1 MNHLDESSQSRQQQI
16 FTVTRLNS
24 AVRMI
29 LEQDLGLV
37 WLTGELSNLAMPSS
51 GHWYFSL
58 KDISAQVRCAM
69 FKGNNR
75 RVPFRP
81 QDGMQVLVQAR
92 VSLYE
97 PRGDYQLII
106 ESMQPAG
113 DGMLALRFEE
123 LKRRLGAEGLF
134 DEGRKRLLPREPRA
148 VGLVTSATGAALHD
162 MLTVLGRRAP
172 DLPVFI
178 YPTQVQG
185 SAAISQIVAAI
196 TLANRRAEV
205 DVLIVGRG
213 GGSLEDL
220 WCFNE
225 EAVARAI
232 HGSAIP
238 VVSAVGHEVDVT
250 ISDFAA
256 DLRAPTPSAAAE
268 LVTPDQGELR
278 QRLQTLWGRL
288 QRANQRQLTALAHRF
303 ALLQRSLHHQH
314 PERRLQQQQQRLDE
328 CQERLRLGMQRRL
341 TQTRHHQER
350 LRDRLQQSSPRLH
363 VREAKQRLQQ
373 LQQALMLNWQ
383 QLWEQRQHRQLLLA
397 TRLNA
402 ISPLSTL
409 ARGYSITQDEQ
420 GKLIRS
426 VEDVVPGQ
434 RVKTRL
440 LDGDIS
446 LEVQKIN
453 HQETTRSR

>member
-1 MNHLDESSQSRQQQI
+1 MNHLDDASQSRQQQI

-134 DEGRKRLLPREPRA
+134 DEGRKRPLPREPRA

-162 MLTVLGRRAP
+162 MLTVLKRRAP

-185 SAAISQIVAAI
+185 SAATSQIVAAI

-232 HGSAIP
+232 AGSAIP

-268 LVTPDQGELR
+268 LVAPDR
-278 QRLQTLWGRL
+278 SARAQRLVHLKQRLVQAISRRQTAARHG
-288 QRANQRQLTALAHRF
+288 F
-303 ALLQRSLHHQH
+303 ALLQKRLDHQD
-314 PERRLQQQQQRLDE
+314 PKRRLEQQSQRLDE
-328 CQERLRLGMQRRL
+328 LSG
-341 TQTRHHQER
+341 
-350 LRDRLQQSSPRLH
+350 
-363 VREAKQRLQQ
+363 RLQQ
-373 LQQALMLNWQ
+373 LLNLRLHQGERRLANLELRLQA
-383 QLWEQRQHRQLLLA
+383 RSPSTLLA
-397 TRLNA
+397 AGKRRHQLADERLHSLMSKRQDLA
-402 ISPLSTL
+402 AHRLAMLSARLDGVSPLATL
-409 ARGYSITQDEQ
+409 GRGYSITRTPSGEVISRAAQV
-420 GKLIRS
+420 S
-426 VEDVVPGQ
+426 PGQ
-434 RVKTRL
+434 QLVTTLAEGDLRVRVE
-440 LDGDIS
+440 
-446 LEVQKIN
+446 EVHNQ
-453 HQETTRSR
+453 

>member
-1 MNHLDESSQSRQQQI
+1 MNRFTPSSAASGREQQV

-58 KDISAQVRCAM
+58 KDLGAQVRCAM

-75 RVPFRP
+75 RVAFRP

-113 DGMLALRFEE
+113 DGVLALRFEE

-134 DEGRKRLLPREPRA
+134 DESRKRPLPREPRA
-148 VGLVTSATGAALHD
+148 VGLVTSSTGAALHD
-162 MLTVLGRRAP
+162 MLTVLKRRAP

-196 TLANRRAEV
+196 AKANQRAEV

-232 HGSAIP
+232 AHSAIP
-238 VVSAVGHEVDVT
+238 VISAVGHEVDVT

-256 DLRAPTPSAAAE
+256 DLRAATPSAAAE
-268 LVTPDQGELR
+268 LVAPDNQARIQRLAHLKQRLLQAMSRQQTAARHDFILLQKRLDHQDPKRRLEQQSQRLDELSTRLQQLLR
-278 QRLQTLWGRL
+278 QRL
-288 QRANQRQLTALAHRF
+288 
-303 ALLQRSLHHQH
+303 HQG
-314 PERRLQQQQQRLDE
+314 ERRLTNLELRLQGKSPERLLAAGKRRHQLAEERLYALIAKRQDLASHRLAMLTARLD
-328 CQERLRLGMQRRL
+328 GV
-341 TQTRHHQER
+341 
-350 LRDRLQQSSPRLH
+350 SP
-363 VREAKQRLQQ
+363 
-373 LQQALMLNWQ
+373 
-383 QLWEQRQHRQLLLA
+383 LA
-397 TRLNA
+397 TLG
-402 ISPLSTL
+402 
-409 ARGYSITQDEQ
+409 RGYSITRTPRGEVISRTDQVNRGDQLITTLAQ
-420 GKLIRS
+420 GCLQVR
-426 VEDVVPGQ
+426 VEEIIKDSAQ
-434 RVKTRL
+434 
-440 LDGDIS
+440 
-446 LEVQKIN
+446 
-453 HQETTRSR
+453 

>member
-1 MNHLDESSQSRQQQI
+1 MNRYTPSSAANGREQQV

-58 KDISAQVRCAM
+58 KDLGAQVRCAM

-75 RVPFRP
+75 RVAFRP

-113 DGMLALRFEE
+113 DGVLALRFEE

-134 DEGRKRLLPREPRA
+134 DEGRKRPLPREPRA

-162 MLTVLGRRAP
+162 MLTVLKRRAP
-172 DLPVFI
+172 DLPIFI

-185 SAAISQIVAAI
+185 SAAIGQIVAAI
-196 TLANRRAEV
+196 ALANRRAEV

-225 EAVARAI
+225 EVVARSIAN
-232 HGSAIP
+232 SAIP
-238 VVSAVGHEVDVT
+238 VISAVGHEVDVT

-268 LVTPDQGELR
+268 LVAPDQSAR
-278 QRLQTLWGRL
+278 AQRLAHLWQRLVQAMNRHQTAARHG
-288 QRANQRQLTALAHRF
+288 F
-303 ALLQRSLHHQH
+303 VLLQKRLDHQD
-314 PERRLQQQQQRLDE
+314 PKRRLEQQSQRLDE
-328 CQERLRLGMQRRL
+328 L
-341 TQTRHHQER
+341 
-350 LRDRLQQSSPRLH
+350 S
-363 VREAKQRLQQ
+363 ARLQQ
-373 LQQALMLNWQ
+373 LLNQRLHQGERRLANLELRLQAKSP
-383 QLWEQRQHRQLLLA
+383 ERLLA
-397 TRLNA
+397 IGRRRHQLAEERLHA
-402 ISPLSTL
+402 LIAKRQDQASHRLAMLTARLDGVSPLATL
-409 ARGYSITQDEQ
+409 GRGYSITRTQSGDVINRAAQVNAGQTLVTTLAEGHLQ
-420 GKLIRS
+420 VR
-426 VEDVVPGQ
+426 VE
-434 RVKTRL
+434 
-440 LDGDIS
+440 
-446 LEVQKIN
+446 EVHN
-453 HQETTRSR
+453 R

>member
-1 MNHLDESSQSRQQQI
+1 MNHLDDASQSRQQQI

-134 DEGRKRLLPREPRA
+134 DEGRKRPLPREPRA

-162 MLTVLGRRAP
+162 MLTVLERRAP

-185 SAAISQIVAAI
+185 SAATSQIVAAI

-232 HGSAIP
+232 AGSAIP

-268 LVTPDQGELR
+268 LVAPDR
-278 QRLQTLWGRL
+278 SARAQRLVHLKQRLLQAISRRQTAARHG
-288 QRANQRQLTALAHRF
+288 F
-303 ALLQRSLHHQH
+303 ALLQKRLDHQD
-314 PERRLQQQQQRLDE
+314 PKRRLEQQSQRLDE
-328 CQERLRLGMQRRL
+328 LSG
-341 TQTRHHQER
+341 
-350 LRDRLQQSSPRLH
+350 
-363 VREAKQRLQQ
+363 RLQQ
-373 LQQALMLNWQ
+373 LLNLRLHQGERRLANLELRLQA
-383 QLWEQRQHRQLLLA
+383 RSPSTLLA
-397 TRLNA
+397 AGKRRHQLAEERLHSLMSKRQDLA
-402 ISPLSTL
+402 AHRLAMLSARLDGISPLATL
-409 ARGYSITQDEQ
+409 GRGYSITRTPSGEVISRAAQV
-420 GKLIRS
+420 S
-426 VEDVVPGQ
+426 PGQ
-434 RVKTRL
+434 QLVTMLAEGELRVRVE
-440 LDGDIS
+440 
-446 LEVQKIN
+446 EVHNQ
-453 HQETTRSR
+453 

>member
-1 MNHLDESSQSRQQQI
+1 MNRYTPSSAANGREQQV

-58 KDISAQVRCAM
+58 KDLGAQVRCAM

-75 RVPFRP
+75 RVAFRP
-81 QDGMQVLVQAR
+81 QDSMQVLVQAR

-113 DGMLALRFEE
+113 DGVLALRFEE

-134 DEGRKRLLPREPRA
+134 DEGRKRPLPREPRA

-162 MLTVLGRRAP
+162 MLTVLKRRAP
-172 DLPVFI
+172 DLPIFI

-185 SAAISQIVAAI
+185 SAAIGQIVAAI
-196 TLANRRAEV
+196 ALANRRAEV

-225 EAVARAI
+225 EVVARSIAN
-232 HGSAIP
+232 SAIP
-238 VVSAVGHEVDVT
+238 VISAVGHEVDVT

-268 LVTPDQGELR
+268 LVAPDQSAR
-278 QRLQTLWGRL
+278 AQRLAHLWQRLVQAMNRHQTAARHG
-288 QRANQRQLTALAHRF
+288 F
-303 ALLQRSLHHQH
+303 VLLQKRLDHQD
-314 PERRLQQQQQRLDE
+314 PKRRLEQQSQRLDE
-328 CQERLRLGMQRRL
+328 L
-341 TQTRHHQER
+341 
-350 LRDRLQQSSPRLH
+350 S
-363 VREAKQRLQQ
+363 ARLQQ
-373 LQQALMLNWQ
+373 LLNQRLHQGERRLANLELRLQAKSP
-383 QLWEQRQHRQLLLA
+383 ERLLA
-397 TRLNA
+397 AGKRRHQLAQERLHA
-402 ISPLSTL
+402 LIAKRQDQASHRLAMLTARLDGVSPLATL
-409 ARGYSITQDEQ
+409 GRGYSITRTQSGDVINRAAQVNAGQTLVTTLAEGHLQ
-420 GKLIRS
+420 VR
-426 VEDVVPGQ
+426 VE
-434 RVKTRL
+434 
-440 LDGDIS
+440 
-446 LEVQKIN
+446 EVHN
-453 HQETTRSR
+453 R

>member
-1 MNHLDESSQSRQQQI
+1 LNHLDESSQSRQQQI

-134 DEGRKRLLPREPRA
+134 DEGRKRPLPREPRA

-185 SAAISQIVAAI
+185 SAAIGQIVAAI
-196 TLANRRAEV
+196 ALANRRAEV

-232 HGSAIP
+232 AHSAIP

-268 LVTPDQGELR
+268 LVAPDR
-278 QRLQTLWGRL
+278 SARAQRLVHLKQRLVQAISRRQTAARHG
-288 QRANQRQLTALAHRF
+288 F
-303 ALLQRSLHHQH
+303 ALLQKRLDHQD
-314 PERRLQQQQQRLDE
+314 PKRRLEQQSQRLDE
-328 CQERLRLGMQRRL
+328 LSGRLQHLLNLRLHQGERRLANLELRLQARSPEKLLAAGKRRHQLAQERLHTLMNKRQDLAAHRLAMLSARL
-341 TQTRHHQER
+341 
-350 LRDRLQQSSPRLH
+350 DG
-363 VREAKQRLQQ
+363 
-373 LQQALMLNWQ
+373 
-383 QLWEQRQHRQLLLA
+383 
-397 TRLNA
+397 
-402 ISPLSTL
+402 ISPLATL
-409 ARGYSITQDEQ
+409 GRGYSITRTPSGEVISRAAQV
-420 GKLIRS
+420 S
-426 VEDVVPGQ
+426 PGQ
-434 RVKTRL
+434 QLVTTLAEGSLRVRVE
-440 LDGDIS
+440 
-446 LEVQKIN
+446 EVHN
-453 HQETTRSR
+453 P

>member
-134 DEGRKRLLPREPRA
+134 DEGRKRPLPREPRA

-185 SAAISQIVAAI
+185 SAAIGQIVAAI
-196 TLANRRAEV
+196 ALANRRAEV

-232 HGSAIP
+232 AHSAIP

-268 LVTPDQGELR
+268 LVAPDR
-278 QRLQTLWGRL
+278 SARAQRLVHLKQRLVQAISRRQTAARHG
-288 QRANQRQLTALAHRF
+288 F
-303 ALLQRSLHHQH
+303 ALLQKRLDHQD
-314 PERRLQQQQQRLDE
+314 PKRRLEQQSQRLDE
-328 CQERLRLGMQRRL
+328 LSG
-341 TQTRHHQER
+341 
-350 LRDRLQQSSPRLH
+350 
-363 VREAKQRLQQ
+363 RLQQ
-373 LQQALMLNWQ
+373 LLNLRLHQGERRLANLELRLQARSP
-383 QLWEQRQHRQLLLA
+383 EKLLA
-397 TRLNA
+397 AGKRRHQLAQERLHTLMNKRQDLA
-402 ISPLSTL
+402 AHRLAMLSARLDGISPLATL
-409 ARGYSITQDEQ
+409 GRGYSITRTPSGEVISRAAQV
-420 GKLIRS
+420 S
-426 VEDVVPGQ
+426 PGQ
-434 RVKTRL
+434 QLVTTLAEGSLRVRVE
-440 LDGDIS
+440 
-446 LEVQKIN
+446 EVN
-453 HQETTRSR
+453 NP

>member
-58 KDISAQVRCAM
+58 KDMSAQVRCAM

-134 DEGRKRLLPREPRA
+134 DEGRKRPLPREPRA

-185 SAAISQIVAAI
+185 SAAIGQIVSAI
-196 TLANRRAEV
+196 ALANRRAEV

-232 HGSAIP
+232 AHSAIP

-268 LVTPDQGELR
+268 LVAPDR
-278 QRLQTLWGRL
+278 SARAQRLVHLKQRLVQAISRRQTAARHG
-288 QRANQRQLTALAHRF
+288 F
-303 ALLQRSLHHQH
+303 VLLQKRLDHQD
-314 PERRLQQQQQRLDE
+314 PKRRLEQQSQRLDE
-328 CQERLRLGMQRRL
+328 LSG
-341 TQTRHHQER
+341 
-350 LRDRLQQSSPRLH
+350 
-363 VREAKQRLQQ
+363 RLQQ
-373 LQQALMLNWQ
+373 LLNLRLHQGERRLANLELRLQA
-383 QLWEQRQHRQLLLA
+383 RSPSTLLA
-397 TRLNA
+397 AGKRRHQLAQERLHTLMNKRQDLA
-402 ISPLSTL
+402 AHRLAMLSARLDGISPLATL
-409 ARGYSITQDEQ
+409 GRGYSITRTPSGEVISRAAQVSPGQQLVTTLAE
-420 GKLIRS
+420 GALRVR
-426 VEDVVPGQ
+426 VEDVNNQ
-434 RVKTRL
+434 
-440 LDGDIS
+440 
-446 LEVQKIN
+446 
-453 HQETTRSR
+453 

>member
-134 DEGRKRLLPREPRA
+134 DEGRKRPLPREPRA

-162 MLTVLGRRAP
+162 MLTVLERRAP

-185 SAAISQIVAAI
+185 SAATSQIVAAI

-232 HGSAIP
+232 AGSAIP

-268 LVTPDQGELR
+268 LVAPDR
-278 QRLQTLWGRL
+278 SARAQRLVHLKQRLLQAISRRQTAARHG
-288 QRANQRQLTALAHRF
+288 F
-303 ALLQRSLHHQH
+303 ALLQKRLDHQD
-314 PERRLQQQQQRLDE
+314 PKRRLEQQSQRLDE
-328 CQERLRLGMQRRL
+328 LSG
-341 TQTRHHQER
+341 
-350 LRDRLQQSSPRLH
+350 
-363 VREAKQRLQQ
+363 RLQQ
-373 LQQALMLNWQ
+373 LLNLRLHQGERRLANLELRLQA
-383 QLWEQRQHRQLLLA
+383 RSPSTLLA
-397 TRLNA
+397 AGKRRHQLAQERLHTLMNKRQDLA
-402 ISPLSTL
+402 AHRLAMLSARLDGISPLATL
-409 ARGYSITQDEQ
+409 GRGYSITRTPSGEVISRAAQV
-420 GKLIRS
+420 S
-426 VEDVVPGQ
+426 PGQ
-434 RVKTRL
+434 QLVTTLAEGSLRVRVE
-440 LDGDIS
+440 
-446 LEVQKIN
+446 EVHN
-453 HQETTRSR
+453 P

>member
-1 MNHLDESSQSRQQQI
+1 MNRLNPSSQQQQV

-58 KDISAQVRCAM
+58 KDLGAQVRCAM

-75 RVPFRP
+75 RVAFRP

-113 DGMLALRFEE
+113 DGVLALRFEE

-134 DEGRKRLLPREPRA
+134 DEGRKRPLPREPRA
-148 VGLVTSATGAALHD
+148 VGLITSATGAALHD
-162 MLTVLGRRAP
+162 MLTVLKRRAP

-185 SAAISQIVAAI
+185 SAAIGQIVAAI
-196 TLANRRAEV
+196 ALANRRTEV

-232 HGSAIP
+232 ANSSIP
-238 VVSAVGHEVDVT
+238 VISAVGHEVDVT

-268 LVTPDQGELR
+268 LVAPDNQAR
-278 QRLQTLWGRL
+278 IQRLAHLWQRLAQGIGRHQTAARHG
-288 QRANQRQLTALAHRF
+288 F
-303 ALLQRSLHHQH
+303 ALLQKRLDHQD
-314 PERRLQQQQQRLDE
+314 PKRRLEQQSQRLDE
-328 CQERLRLGMQRRL
+328 L
-341 TQTRHHQER
+341 
-350 LRDRLQQSSPRLH
+350 S
-363 VREAKQRLQQ
+363 ARLQQ
-373 LQQALMLNWQ
+373 LMNQRLHQGERRLANLELRLQGKSPERLMAAGKRRHQLAEERLYALIAKRQDLASHRLAMLTAR
-383 QLWEQRQHRQLLLA
+383 LDGVSPLA
-397 TRLNA
+397 TLG
-402 ISPLSTL
+402 
-409 ARGYSITQDEQ
+409 RGYSITRTQSGEVISRAAQ
-420 GKLIRS
+420 VNAGQTLVTTLAEGHLQVR
-426 VEDVVPGQ
+426 VE
-434 RVKTRL
+434 
-440 LDGDIS
+440 
-446 LEVQKIN
+446 EVHN
-453 HQETTRSR
+453 R

>member
-1 MNHLDESSQSRQQQI
+1 MNRYTPSSAANGREQQV

-58 KDISAQVRCAM
+58 KDLGAQVRCAM

-75 RVPFRP
+75 RVAFRP

-113 DGMLALRFEE
+113 DGVLALRFEE

-134 DEGRKRLLPREPRA
+134 DEGRKRPLPREPRA

-162 MLTVLGRRAP
+162 MLTVLKRRAP
-172 DLPVFI
+172 DLPIFI

-185 SAAISQIVAAI
+185 SAAIGQIVAAI
-196 TLANRRAEV
+196 GLANRRAEV

-225 EAVARAI
+225 EGVARAI
-232 HGSAIP
+232 ANSAIP
-238 VVSAVGHEVDVT
+238 VISAVGHEVDVT

-268 LVTPDQGELR
+268 LVAPDQSARAQRFAHLW
-278 QRLQTLWGRL
+278 QRLVQAMNRHQTAARHG
-288 QRANQRQLTALAHRF
+288 F
-303 ALLQRSLHHQH
+303 VLLQKRLDHQD
-314 PERRLQQQQQRLDE
+314 PKRRLEQQSQRLDE
-328 CQERLRLGMQRRL
+328 L
-341 TQTRHHQER
+341 
-350 LRDRLQQSSPRLH
+350 S
-363 VREAKQRLQQ
+363 ARLQQ
-373 LQQALMLNWQ
+373 LLNQRLHQGERRLANLELRLQAKSP
-383 QLWEQRQHRQLLLA
+383 ERLLA
-397 TRLNA
+397 AGKRRHQLAQERLHA
-402 ISPLSTL
+402 LIAKRQDQASHRLAMLTARLDGVSPLATL
-409 ARGYSITQDEQ
+409 GRGYSITRTQSGDVINRAAQVNAGQTLVTTLAEGHLQ
-420 GKLIRS
+420 VR
-426 VEDVVPGQ
+426 VE
-434 RVKTRL
+434 
-440 LDGDIS
+440 
-446 LEVQKIN
+446 EVHN
-453 HQETTRSR
+453 L

>member
-123 LKRRLGAEGLF
+123 LKRRLDAEGLF
-134 DEGRKRLLPREPRA
+134 DEGRKRPLPREPRA

-162 MLTVLGRRAP
+162 MLTVLERRAP

-185 SAAISQIVAAI
+185 SAAIAQIVAAI

-232 HGSAIP
+232 AGSAIP

-268 LVTPDQGELR
+268 LVAPDR
-278 QRLQTLWGRL
+278 SARAQRLVHLKQRLVQAISRRQTAARHG
-288 QRANQRQLTALAHRF
+288 F
-303 ALLQRSLHHQH
+303 ALLQKRLDHQD
-314 PERRLQQQQQRLDE
+314 PKRQLEQQSQRLDE
-328 CQERLRLGMQRRL
+328 LSG
-341 TQTRHHQER
+341 
-350 LRDRLQQSSPRLH
+350 
-363 VREAKQRLQQ
+363 RLQQ
-373 LQQALMLNWQ
+373 LLNLRLHQGERRLANLELRLQA
-383 QLWEQRQHRQLLLA
+383 RSPSTLLA
-397 TRLNA
+397 AGKRRHQLAEERLHTLMSKRQDLA
-402 ISPLSTL
+402 AHRLAMLSARLDGISPLATL
-409 ARGYSITQDEQ
+409 GRGYSITRTPSGEVISRAAQV
-420 GKLIRS
+420 S
-426 VEDVVPGQ
+426 PGQ
-434 RVKTRL
+434 QLVTMLAEGELRVRVE
-440 LDGDIS
+440 
-446 LEVQKIN
+446 EVHNQ
-453 HQETTRSR
+453 

>member
-123 LKRRLGAEGLF
+123 LKRRLDAEGLF
-134 DEGRKRLLPREPRA
+134 DEGRKRPLPREPRA

-162 MLTVLGRRAP
+162 MLTVLKRRAP

-232 HGSAIP
+232 AGSAIP

-268 LVTPDQGELR
+268 LVAPDR
-278 QRLQTLWGRL
+278 SARAQRLVHLKQRLVQAISRRQTAARHG
-288 QRANQRQLTALAHRF
+288 F
-303 ALLQRSLHHQH
+303 ALLQKRLDHQD
-314 PERRLQQQQQRLDE
+314 PKRRLEQQSQRLDE
-328 CQERLRLGMQRRL
+328 LSG
-341 TQTRHHQER
+341 
-350 LRDRLQQSSPRLH
+350 
-363 VREAKQRLQQ
+363 RLQQ
-373 LQQALMLNWQ
+373 LLNLRLHQGERRLANLELRLQA
-383 QLWEQRQHRQLLLA
+383 RSPSTLLA
-397 TRLNA
+397 AGKRRHQLAEERLHSLMSKRQDLA
-402 ISPLSTL
+402 AHRLAMLSARLDGISPLATL
-409 ARGYSITQDEQ
+409 GRGYSITRTPSGEVISRAAQV
-420 GKLIRS
+420 S
-426 VEDVVPGQ
+426 PGQ
-434 RVKTRL
+434 QLVTMLAEGELRVRVE
-440 LDGDIS
+440 
-446 LEVQKIN
+446 EVHNQ
-453 HQETTRSR
+453 

>member
-134 DEGRKRLLPREPRA
+134 DEGRKRPLPREPRA
-148 VGLVTSATGAALHD
+148 VGLITSATGAALHD

-185 SAAISQIVAAI
+185 SAAIGQIVAAI
-196 TLANRRAEV
+196 ALANRRAEV

-232 HGSAIP
+232 AHSAIP

-268 LVTPDQGELR
+268 LVAPDR
-278 QRLQTLWGRL
+278 SARAQRLVHLKQRLVQAISRRQTAARHG
-288 QRANQRQLTALAHRF
+288 F
-303 ALLQRSLHHQH
+303 ALLQKRLDHQD
-314 PERRLQQQQQRLDE
+314 PKRRLEQQSQRLDE
-328 CQERLRLGMQRRL
+328 LSGRLQHLLNLRLHQGARRLANLELRLQARSPEKLLAAGKRRHQLAQERLHTLMNKRQDLAAHRLAMLSARL
-341 TQTRHHQER
+341 
-350 LRDRLQQSSPRLH
+350 DG
-363 VREAKQRLQQ
+363 
-373 LQQALMLNWQ
+373 
-383 QLWEQRQHRQLLLA
+383 
-397 TRLNA
+397 
-402 ISPLSTL
+402 ISPLATL
-409 ARGYSITQDEQ
+409 GRGYSITRTPNGEV
-420 GKLIRS
+420 IRRAAQVS
-426 VEDVVPGQ
+426 PGQ
-434 RVKTRL
+434 QLVTTLAEGALRVRVE
-440 LDGDIS
+440 
-446 LEVQKIN
+446 EVN
-453 HQETTRSR
+453 NP

>member
-1 MNHLDESSQSRQQQI
+1 MNRYTPSSAANGREQQV

-58 KDISAQVRCAM
+58 KDLGAQVRCAM

-75 RVPFRP
+75 RVVFRP

-113 DGMLALRFEE
+113 DGVLALRFEE

-134 DEGRKRLLPREPRA
+134 DEGRKRPLPREPRA

-162 MLTVLGRRAP
+162 MLTVLKRRAP
-172 DLPVFI
+172 DLPIFI

-185 SAAISQIVAAI
+185 SAAIGQIVAAI
-196 TLANRRAEV
+196 ALANRRAEV

-225 EAVARAI
+225 EVVARAI
-232 HGSAIP
+232 ANSAIP
-238 VVSAVGHEVDVT
+238 VISAVGHEVDVT

-268 LVTPDQGELR
+268 LVAPDQSAR
-278 QRLQTLWGRL
+278 AQRLAHLWQRLVQAMNRHQTAARHG
-288 QRANQRQLTALAHRF
+288 F
-303 ALLQRSLHHQH
+303 VLLQKRLDHQD
-314 PERRLQQQQQRLDE
+314 PKRRLEQQSQRLDE
-328 CQERLRLGMQRRL
+328 L
-341 TQTRHHQER
+341 
-350 LRDRLQQSSPRLH
+350 S
-363 VREAKQRLQQ
+363 ARLQQ
-373 LQQALMLNWQ
+373 LLNQRLHQGERRLANLELRLQAKSP
-383 QLWEQRQHRQLLLA
+383 ERLLA
-397 TRLNA
+397 IGRRRHQLAQERLHA
-402 ISPLSTL
+402 LIAKRQDQASHRLAMLTARLDGVSPLATL
-409 ARGYSITQDEQ
+409 GRGYSITRTQSGDVINRAAQVNAGQTLVTTLAEGHLQ
-420 GKLIRS
+420 VR
-426 VEDVVPGQ
+426 VE
-434 RVKTRL
+434 
-440 LDGDIS
+440 
-446 LEVQKIN
+446 EVHN
-453 HQETTRSR
+453 R

>member
-58 KDISAQVRCAM
+58 KDLSAQVRCAM

-134 DEGRKRLLPREPRA
+134 DEGHKRPLPREPRA

-185 SAAISQIVAAI
+185 SAAIGQIVSAI
-196 TLANRRAEV
+196 ALANRRAEV

-232 HGSAIP
+232 AGSAIP

-268 LVTPDQGELR
+268 LVAPDR
-278 QRLQTLWGRL
+278 SARAQRLVHLKQRLVQAISRRQTAARHG
-288 QRANQRQLTALAHRF
+288 F
-303 ALLQRSLHHQH
+303 VLLQKRLDHQD
-314 PERRLQQQQQRLDE
+314 PKRRLEQQSQRLDELDRRLQQLLNLRLHQGE
-328 CQERLRLGMQRRL
+328 RRLVNLELRLQARSPSTLLAAGKRRHQLAQERLHTLMNKRQDLAAHRLAMLSARL
-341 TQTRHHQER
+341 
-350 LRDRLQQSSPRLH
+350 DG
-363 VREAKQRLQQ
+363 
-373 LQQALMLNWQ
+373 
-383 QLWEQRQHRQLLLA
+383 
-397 TRLNA
+397 
-402 ISPLSTL
+402 ISPLATL
-409 ARGYSITQDEQ
+409 GRGYSITRTPSGEVISRAAQVSPGQQLVTTLAE
-420 GKLIRS
+420 GALRVR
-426 VEDVVPGQ
+426 VEDVNNQ
-434 RVKTRL
+434 
-440 LDGDIS
+440 
-446 LEVQKIN
+446 
-453 HQETTRSR
+453 

>member
-1 MNHLDESSQSRQQQI
+1 MNRYTPSSAANGREQQV

-58 KDISAQVRCAM
+58 KDLGAQVRCAM

-75 RVPFRP
+75 RVAFRP

-113 DGMLALRFEE
+113 DGVLALRFEE

-134 DEGRKRLLPREPRA
+134 DEGRKRPLPHEPRA

-162 MLTVLGRRAP
+162 MLTVLKRRAP

-185 SAAISQIVAAI
+185 SAAIGQIVAAI
-196 TLANRRAEV
+196 ALANSRAEV

-225 EAVARAI
+225 EVVARAI
-232 HGSAIP
+232 ANSAIP
-238 VVSAVGHEVDVT
+238 VISAVGHEVDVT

-268 LVTPDQGELR
+268 LVAPDQSAR
-278 QRLQTLWGRL
+278 AQRLAHLWQRLVQAMNRHQTAARHG
-288 QRANQRQLTALAHRF
+288 F
-303 ALLQRSLHHQH
+303 VLLQKRLDHQD
-314 PERRLQQQQQRLDE
+314 PKRRLEQQSQRLDE
-328 CQERLRLGMQRRL
+328 L
-341 TQTRHHQER
+341 
-350 LRDRLQQSSPRLH
+350 S
-363 VREAKQRLQQ
+363 ARLQQ
-373 LQQALMLNWQ
+373 LLNQRLHQGERRLANLELRLQAKSP
-383 QLWEQRQHRQLLLA
+383 ERLLA
-397 TRLNA
+397 IGRRRHQLAQERLHTLIA
-402 ISPLSTL
+402 KRQDQASHRLAMLTARLDGVSPLATL
-409 ARGYSITQDEQ
+409 GRGYSITRTQSGDVINRAAQVNAGQTLVTTLAEGHLQ
-420 GKLIRS
+420 VR
-426 VEDVVPGQ
+426 VE
-434 RVKTRL
+434 
-440 LDGDIS
+440 
-446 LEVQKIN
+446 EVHN
-453 HQETTRSR
+453 R

>member
-134 DEGRKRLLPREPRA
+134 DEGRKRPLPREPRA

-162 MLTVLGRRAP
+162 MLTVLERRAP

-185 SAAISQIVAAI
+185 SAAIAQIVAAI

-232 HGSAIP
+232 AGSTIP
-238 VVSAVGHEVDVT
+238 VISAVGHEVDVT

-268 LVTPDQGELR
+268 LVAPDR
-278 QRLQTLWGRL
+278 SARAQRLVHLKQRLVQAISRRQTAARHG
-288 QRANQRQLTALAHRF
+288 F
-303 ALLQRSLHHQH
+303 ALLQKRLDHQD
-314 PERRLQQQQQRLDE
+314 PKRRLEQQSQRLDE
-328 CQERLRLGMQRRL
+328 LSG
-341 TQTRHHQER
+341 
-350 LRDRLQQSSPRLH
+350 
-363 VREAKQRLQQ
+363 RLQQ
-373 LQQALMLNWQ
+373 LLNLRLHQGERRLANLELRLQA
-383 QLWEQRQHRQLLLA
+383 RSPSTLLA
-397 TRLNA
+397 AGKRRHQLAEERLHTLMSKRQDLA
-402 ISPLSTL
+402 AHRLAMLSARLDGVSPLATL
-409 ARGYSITQDEQ
+409 GRGYSITRTPSGEVISRAAQV
-420 GKLIRS
+420 S
-426 VEDVVPGQ
+426 PGQ
-434 RVKTRL
+434 QLVTMLAEGELRVRVE
-440 LDGDIS
+440 
-446 LEVQKIN
+446 EVHNQ
-453 HQETTRSR
+453 

>member
-1 MNHLDESSQSRQQQI
+1 MNRYTPSSAANGREQQV

-58 KDISAQVRCAM
+58 KDLGAQVRCAM

-75 RVPFRP
+75 RVAFRP

-113 DGMLALRFEE
+113 DGVLALRFEE

-134 DEGRKRLLPREPRA
+134 DEGRKRPLPREPRA

-162 MLTVLGRRAP
+162 MLTVLKRRAP

-185 SAAISQIVAAI
+185 SAAIGQIVAAI
-196 TLANRRAEV
+196 ALANRRAEV

-225 EAVARAI
+225 EVVARAI
-232 HGSAIP
+232 ANSAIP
-238 VVSAVGHEVDVT
+238 VISAVGHEVDVT

-268 LVTPDQGELR
+268 LVAPDQSAR
-278 QRLQTLWGRL
+278 AQRLAHLWQRLVQAMNRHQTAARHG
-288 QRANQRQLTALAHRF
+288 F
-303 ALLQRSLHHQH
+303 VLLQKRLDHQD
-314 PERRLQQQQQRLDE
+314 PKRRLEQQSQRLDE
-328 CQERLRLGMQRRL
+328 L
-341 TQTRHHQER
+341 
-350 LRDRLQQSSPRLH
+350 S
-363 VREAKQRLQQ
+363 ARLQQ
-373 LQQALMLNWQ
+373 LLNQRLHQGERRLANLELRLQANSP
-383 QLWEQRQHRQLLLA
+383 ERLLA
-397 TRLNA
+397 IGRRRHQLAQERLHA
-402 ISPLSTL
+402 LIAKRQDQASHRLAMLTARLDGVSPLATL
-409 ARGYSITQDEQ
+409 GRGYSITRTQSGDVINRAAQVNAGQTLVTTLAEGHLQ
-420 GKLIRS
+420 VR
-426 VEDVVPGQ
+426 VE
-434 RVKTRL
+434 
-440 LDGDIS
+440 
-446 LEVQKIN
+446 EVHN
-453 HQETTRSR
+453 R

>member
-134 DEGRKRLLPREPRA
+134 DEGRKRPLPREPRA

-185 SAAISQIVAAI
+185 SAAIGQIVSAI
-196 TLANRRAEV
+196 ALANRRAEV

-232 HGSAIP
+232 AHSAIP

-268 LVTPDQGELR
+268 LVAPDR
-278 QRLQTLWGRL
+278 SARAQRLVHLKQRLVQAISRRQTAARHG
-288 QRANQRQLTALAHRF
+288 F
-303 ALLQRSLHHQH
+303 ALLQKRLDHQD
-314 PERRLQQQQQRLDE
+314 PKRRLEQQSQRLDE
-328 CQERLRLGMQRRL
+328 LSG
-341 TQTRHHQER
+341 
-350 LRDRLQQSSPRLH
+350 
-363 VREAKQRLQQ
+363 RLQQ
-373 LQQALMLNWQ
+373 LLNLRLHQGERRLANLELRLQARSP
-383 QLWEQRQHRQLLLA
+383 EKLLA
-397 TRLNA
+397 AGKRRHQLAQERLHTLMNKRQDLA
-402 ISPLSTL
+402 AHRLAMLSARLDGISPLATL
-409 ARGYSITQDEQ
+409 GRGYSITRTPSGEVISRAAQV
-420 GKLIRS
+420 S
-426 VEDVVPGQ
+426 PGQ
-434 RVKTRL
+434 QLVTTLAEGSLRVRVE
-440 LDGDIS
+440 
-446 LEVQKIN
+446 EVHN
-453 HQETTRSR
+453 P

>member
-1 MNHLDESSQSRQQQI
+1 MNRFTSSSAANGREQQV

-58 KDISAQVRCAM
+58 KDLGAQVRCAM

-75 RVPFRP
+75 RVTFRP

-113 DGMLALRFEE
+113 DGVLALRFEE

-134 DEGRKRLLPREPRA
+134 DESRKRPLPREPRA
-148 VGLVTSATGAALHD
+148 VGLITSATGAALHD
-162 MLTVLGRRAP
+162 MLTVLKRRAP

-185 SAAISQIVAAI
+185 SAAIGQIVAAI
-196 TLANRRAEV
+196 ALANRRAEV

-232 HGSAIP
+232 ANSAIP
-238 VVSAVGHEVDVT
+238 IISAVGHEVDVT

-268 LVTPDQGELR
+268 LVAPDNQAR
-278 QRLQTLWGRL
+278 IQRLAHLWQRLAQGIGRHQIAARHGL
-288 QRANQRQLTALAHRF
+288 
-303 ALLQRSLHHQH
+303 ALLQKRLDHQD
-314 PERRLQQQQQRLDE
+314 PKRRLEQQSQRLDE
-328 CQERLRLGMQRRL
+328 L
-341 TQTRHHQER
+341 
-350 LRDRLQQSSPRLH
+350 S
-363 VREAKQRLQQ
+363 ARLQQ
-373 LQQALMLNWQ
+373 LMN
-383 QLWEQRQHRQLLLA
+383 QRLHQGERRLANLELRLQGKSPERLLA
-397 TRLNA
+397 AGKRRHQLAEERLYA
-402 ISPLSTL
+402 LIAKRQDLASHRLAMLTVRLDGVSPLATL
-409 ARGYSITQDEQ
+409 GRGYSITRTQSGEVINRAAQ
-420 GKLIRS
+420 VNAGQTLVTTLAEGHLQVR
-426 VEDVVPGQ
+426 VE
-434 RVKTRL
+434 
-440 LDGDIS
+440 
-446 LEVQKIN
+446 EVHN
-453 HQETTRSR
+453 R

>member
-1 MNHLDESSQSRQQQI
+1 MNRYTPSSAANGREQQV

-58 KDISAQVRCAM
+58 KDLGAQVRCAM

-75 RVPFRP
+75 RVAFRP

-113 DGMLALRFEE
+113 DGVLALRFEE

-134 DEGRKRLLPREPRA
+134 DEGRKRPLPREPRA

-162 MLTVLGRRAP
+162 MLTVLKRRAP
-172 DLPVFI
+172 DLPIFI

-196 TLANRRAEV
+196 ALANHRAEV

-225 EAVARAI
+225 EVVARAI
-232 HGSAIP
+232 ANSAIP
-238 VVSAVGHEVDVT
+238 VISAVGHEVDVT

-268 LVTPDQGELR
+268 LVAPDQSAR
-278 QRLQTLWGRL
+278 AQRLAHLWQRLVQAMNRHQTAARHG
-288 QRANQRQLTALAHRF
+288 F
-303 ALLQRSLHHQH
+303 VLLQKRLDHQD
-314 PERRLQQQQQRLDE
+314 PKRRLEQQSQRLDE
-328 CQERLRLGMQRRL
+328 L
-341 TQTRHHQER
+341 
-350 LRDRLQQSSPRLH
+350 S
-363 VREAKQRLQQ
+363 ARLQQ
-373 LQQALMLNWQ
+373 LLNQRLHQGERRLANLELRLQAKSP
-383 QLWEQRQHRQLLLA
+383 ERLLA
-397 TRLNA
+397 IGRRRHQLAQERLHA
-402 ISPLSTL
+402 LIAKRQDQASHRLAMLTARLDGVSPLATL
-409 ARGYSITQDEQ
+409 GRGYSITRTQSGDVINRAAQVNAGQTLVTTLAEGHLQ
-420 GKLIRS
+420 VR
-426 VEDVVPGQ
+426 VE
-434 RVKTRL
+434 
-440 LDGDIS
+440 
-446 LEVQKIN
+446 EVHN
-453 HQETTRSR
+453 R

>member
-1 MNHLDESSQSRQQQI
+1 MNRYTPSSAANGREQQV

-58 KDISAQVRCAM
+58 KDLGAQVRCAM

-75 RVPFRP
+75 RVAFRP

-113 DGMLALRFEE
+113 DGVLALRFEE

-134 DEGRKRLLPREPRA
+134 DEGRKRPLPREPRA

-162 MLTVLGRRAP
+162 MLTVLKRRAP

-185 SAAISQIVAAI
+185 SAAIGQIVAAI
-196 TLANRRAEV
+196 ALANSRAEV

-225 EAVARAI
+225 EGVARAI
-232 HGSAIP
+232 AKSAIP
-238 VVSAVGHEVDVT
+238 VISAVGHEVDVT

-268 LVTPDQGELR
+268 LVAPDQSAR
-278 QRLQTLWGRL
+278 AQRLAHLWQRLVQAMNRHQTAARHG
-288 QRANQRQLTALAHRF
+288 F
-303 ALLQRSLHHQH
+303 VLLQKRLDHQD
-314 PERRLQQQQQRLDE
+314 PKRRLEQQSQRLDE
-328 CQERLRLGMQRRL
+328 L
-341 TQTRHHQER
+341 
-350 LRDRLQQSSPRLH
+350 S
-363 VREAKQRLQQ
+363 ARLQQ
-373 LQQALMLNWQ
+373 LLNQRLHQGERRLANLELRLQAKSP
-383 QLWEQRQHRQLLLA
+383 ERLLA
-397 TRLNA
+397 AGKRRHQLAQERLHA
-402 ISPLSTL
+402 LIAKRQDQASHRLAMLTARLDGVSPLATL
-409 ARGYSITQDEQ
+409 GRGYSITRTQSGDVINRAAQVNAGQTLVTTLAEGHLQ
-420 GKLIRS
+420 IR
-426 VEDVVPGQ
+426 VE
-434 RVKTRL
+434 
-440 LDGDIS
+440 
-446 LEVQKIN
+446 EVHN
-453 HQETTRSR
+453 R

>member
-1 MNHLDESSQSRQQQI
+1 MNRYTPSSAANGREQQV

-58 KDISAQVRCAM
+58 KDLGAQVRCAM

-75 RVPFRP
+75 RVAFRP

-113 DGMLALRFEE
+113 DGVLALRFEE

-134 DEGRKRLLPREPRA
+134 DEGRKRPLPREPRA

-162 MLTVLGRRAP
+162 MLTVLKRRAP
-172 DLPVFI
+172 DLPIFI

-185 SAAISQIVAAI
+185 SAAIGQIVAAI
-196 TLANRRAEV
+196 GLANRRAEV

-225 EAVARAI
+225 EGVARAI
-232 HGSAIP
+232 ANSAIP
-238 VVSAVGHEVDVT
+238 VISAVGHEVDVT

-268 LVTPDQGELR
+268 LVAPDQSAR
-278 QRLQTLWGRL
+278 AQRLAHLWQRLVQAMNRHQTAARHG
-288 QRANQRQLTALAHRF
+288 F
-303 ALLQRSLHHQH
+303 VLLQKRLDHQD
-314 PERRLQQQQQRLDE
+314 PKRRLEQQSQRLDE
-328 CQERLRLGMQRRL
+328 L
-341 TQTRHHQER
+341 
-350 LRDRLQQSSPRLH
+350 S
-363 VREAKQRLQQ
+363 ARLQQ
-373 LQQALMLNWQ
+373 LLNQRLHQGERRLANLELRLQAKSP
-383 QLWEQRQHRQLLLA
+383 ERLLA
-397 TRLNA
+397 AGKRRHQLAQERLHA
-402 ISPLSTL
+402 LIAKRQDQASHRLAMLTARLDGVSPLATL
-409 ARGYSITQDEQ
+409 GRGYSITRTQSGDVINRAAQVNAGQTLVTTLAEGHLQ
-420 GKLIRS
+420 VR
-426 VEDVVPGQ
+426 VE
-434 RVKTRL
+434 
-440 LDGDIS
+440 
-446 LEVQKIN
+446 EVHN
-453 HQETTRSR
+453 L

>member
-134 DEGRKRLLPREPRA
+134 DEGRKRPLPREPRA

-185 SAAISQIVAAI
+185 SAAIGQIVAAI

-232 HGSAIP
+232 AHSTIP

-268 LVTPDQGELR
+268 LVAPDR
-278 QRLQTLWGRL
+278 SARAQRLVHLKQRLVQAISRRQTAARHG
-288 QRANQRQLTALAHRF
+288 F
-303 ALLQRSLHHQH
+303 ALLQKRLDHQD
-314 PERRLQQQQQRLDE
+314 PKRRLEQQSQRLDE
-328 CQERLRLGMQRRL
+328 LSG
-341 TQTRHHQER
+341 
-350 LRDRLQQSSPRLH
+350 
-363 VREAKQRLQQ
+363 RLQQ
-373 LQQALMLNWQ
+373 LLNLRLHQ
-383 QLWEQRQHRQLLLA
+383 GERRLANLELRLQSRSPEKLLA
-397 TRLNA
+397 AGKRRHQLAQERLHTLMNKRQDLA
-402 ISPLSTL
+402 AHRLAMLSARLDGISPLATL
-409 ARGYSITQDEQ
+409 GRGYSITRTPSGEVISRAAQV
-420 GKLIRS
+420 S
-426 VEDVVPGQ
+426 PGQ
-434 RVKTRL
+434 QLVTTLAEGSLRVRVE
-440 LDGDIS
+440 
-446 LEVQKIN
+446 EVNNQ
-453 HQETTRSR
+453 

>member
-1 MNHLDESSQSRQQQI
+1 MNRYTPSSAANGREQQV

-58 KDISAQVRCAM
+58 KDLGAQVRCAM

-75 RVPFRP
+75 RVAFRP

-113 DGMLALRFEE
+113 DGVLALRFEE

-134 DEGRKRLLPREPRA
+134 DEGRKRPLPREPRA

-162 MLTVLGRRAP
+162 MLTVLKRRAP

-185 SAAISQIVAAI
+185 SAAIGQIVAAI
-196 TLANRRAEV
+196 ALANSRAEV

-225 EAVARAI
+225 EVVARAI
-232 HGSAIP
+232 ANSAIP
-238 VVSAVGHEVDVT
+238 VISAVGHEVDVT

-268 LVTPDQGELR
+268 LVAPDQSAR
-278 QRLQTLWGRL
+278 AQRLAHLWQRLVQAMNRHQTAARHG
-288 QRANQRQLTALAHRF
+288 F
-303 ALLQRSLHHQH
+303 VLLQKRLDHQD
-314 PERRLQQQQQRLDE
+314 PKRRLEQQSQRLDE
-328 CQERLRLGMQRRL
+328 L
-341 TQTRHHQER
+341 
-350 LRDRLQQSSPRLH
+350 S
-363 VREAKQRLQQ
+363 ARLQQ
-373 LQQALMLNWQ
+373 LLNQRLHQGERRLANLELRLQAKSP
-383 QLWEQRQHRQLLLA
+383 ERLLA
-397 TRLNA
+397 IGRRRHQLAQERLHA
-402 ISPLSTL
+402 LIAKRQDQASHRLAMLTARLDGVSPLATL
-409 ARGYSITQDEQ
+409 GRGYSITRTQSGDVINRAAQVNAGQTLVTTLAEGHLQ
-420 GKLIRS
+420 VR
-426 VEDVVPGQ
+426 VE
-434 RVKTRL
+434 
-440 LDGDIS
+440 
-446 LEVQKIN
+446 EVHN
-453 HQETTRSR
+453 R

>member
-1 MNHLDESSQSRQQQI
+1 MNRYTPSSAANGREQQV

-58 KDISAQVRCAM
+58 KDLGAQVRCAM

-75 RVPFRP
+75 RVAFRP

-113 DGMLALRFEE
+113 DGVLALRFEE

-134 DEGRKRLLPREPRA
+134 DEGRKRPLPREPRA

-162 MLTVLGRRAP
+162 MLTVLKRRAP
-172 DLPVFI
+172 DLPIFI

-185 SAAISQIVAAI
+185 SAAIGQIVAAI
-196 TLANRRAEV
+196 ALANRRAEV

-225 EAVARAI
+225 EVVARAI
-232 HGSAIP
+232 ANSAIP
-238 VVSAVGHEVDVT
+238 VISAVGHEVDVT

-268 LVTPDQGELR
+268 LVAPDQSAR
-278 QRLQTLWGRL
+278 AQRLAHLWQRLVQAMNRHQTAARHG
-288 QRANQRQLTALAHRF
+288 F
-303 ALLQRSLHHQH
+303 VLLQKRLDHQD
-314 PERRLQQQQQRLDE
+314 PKRRLEQQSQRLDE
-328 CQERLRLGMQRRL
+328 L
-341 TQTRHHQER
+341 
-350 LRDRLQQSSPRLH
+350 S
-363 VREAKQRLQQ
+363 ARLQQ
-373 LQQALMLNWQ
+373 LLNQRLHQGERRLANLELRLQAKSP
-383 QLWEQRQHRQLLLA
+383 ERLLA
-397 TRLNA
+397 AGKRRHQLAQERLHA
-402 ISPLSTL
+402 LIAKRQDQASHRLAMLTARLDGVSPLATL
-409 ARGYSITQDEQ
+409 GRGYSITRTQSGDVINRAAQVNAGQTLVTTLAEGHLQ
-420 GKLIRS
+420 VR
-426 VEDVVPGQ
+426 VE
-434 RVKTRL
+434 
-440 LDGDIS
+440 
-446 LEVQKIN
+446 EVHN
-453 HQETTRSR
+453 R

>member
-1 MNHLDESSQSRQQQI
+1 MNRYTPSSAANGREQLV

-58 KDISAQVRCAM
+58 KDLGAQVRCAM

-75 RVPFRP
+75 RVAFRP

-113 DGMLALRFEE
+113 DGVLALRFEE

-134 DEGRKRLLPREPRA
+134 DEGRKRPLPREPRA

-162 MLTVLGRRAP
+162 MLTVLKRRAP

-196 TLANRRAEV
+196 ALANRRAEV

-225 EAVARAI
+225 EVVARAI
-232 HGSAIP
+232 ANSAIP
-238 VVSAVGHEVDVT
+238 VISAVGHEVDVT

-268 LVTPDQGELR
+268 LVAPDQSAR
-278 QRLQTLWGRL
+278 AQRLAHLWQRLVQAMNRHQTAARHG
-288 QRANQRQLTALAHRF
+288 F
-303 ALLQRSLHHQH
+303 VLLQKRLDHQD
-314 PERRLQQQQQRLDE
+314 PKRRLEQQSQRLDE
-328 CQERLRLGMQRRL
+328 L
-341 TQTRHHQER
+341 
-350 LRDRLQQSSPRLH
+350 S
-363 VREAKQRLQQ
+363 ARLQQ
-373 LQQALMLNWQ
+373 LLNQRLHQGERRLANLELRLQANSP
-383 QLWEQRQHRQLLLA
+383 ERLLA
-397 TRLNA
+397 AGKRRHQLAQERLHA
-402 ISPLSTL
+402 LIAKRQDQASHRLAMLTARLDGVSPLATL
-409 ARGYSITQDEQ
+409 GRGYSITRTQSGDVINRAAQVNAGQTLVTTLAEGHLQ
-420 GKLIRS
+420 VR
-426 VEDVVPGQ
+426 VE
-434 RVKTRL
+434 
-440 LDGDIS
+440 
-446 LEVQKIN
+446 EVHN
-453 HQETTRSR
+453 R

>member
-58 KDISAQVRCAM
+58 KDLSAQVRCAM

-134 DEGRKRLLPREPRA
+134 DEGRKRPLPREPRA

-185 SAAISQIVAAI
+185 SAAIGQIVSAI
-196 TLANRRAEV
+196 ALANRRAEV

-232 HGSAIP
+232 AHSAIP

-268 LVTPDQGELR
+268 LVAPDR
-278 QRLQTLWGRL
+278 SARAQRLVHLKQRLVQAISRRQTAARHG
-288 QRANQRQLTALAHRF
+288 F
-303 ALLQRSLHHQH
+303 VLLQKRLDHQD
-314 PERRLQQQQQRLDE
+314 PKRRLEQQSQRLDELDRRLQQLLNLRLHQGE
-328 CQERLRLGMQRRL
+328 RRLANLELRLQARSPEKLLAAGKRRHQLAQERLHTLMNKRQDLAAHRLAMLSARL
-341 TQTRHHQER
+341 
-350 LRDRLQQSSPRLH
+350 DG
-363 VREAKQRLQQ
+363 
-373 LQQALMLNWQ
+373 
-383 QLWEQRQHRQLLLA
+383 
-397 TRLNA
+397 
-402 ISPLSTL
+402 ISPLATL
-409 ARGYSITQDEQ
+409 GRGYSITRTPSGEVISRAAQVSPGQQLVTTLAE
-420 GKLIRS
+420 GALRVR
-426 VEDVVPGQ
+426 VEDVKNQ
-434 RVKTRL
+434 
-440 LDGDIS
+440 
-446 LEVQKIN
+446 
-453 HQETTRSR
+453 

>member
-134 DEGRKRLLPREPRA
+134 DEGRKRPLPREPRA

-232 HGSAIP
+232 AHSAIP

-268 LVTPDQGELR
+268 LVAPDR
-278 QRLQTLWGRL
+278 SARAQRLVHLKQRLVQAISRRQTAARHG
-288 QRANQRQLTALAHRF
+288 F
-303 ALLQRSLHHQH
+303 ALLQKRLDHQD
-314 PERRLQQQQQRLDE
+314 PKRRLEQQSQRLDE
-328 CQERLRLGMQRRL
+328 LSG
-341 TQTRHHQER
+341 
-350 LRDRLQQSSPRLH
+350 
-363 VREAKQRLQQ
+363 RLQQ
-373 LQQALMLNWQ
+373 LLNLRLHQGERRLANLELRLQARSP
-383 QLWEQRQHRQLLLA
+383 EKLLA
-397 TRLNA
+397 AGKRRHQLAQERLHTLMNKRQDLA
-402 ISPLSTL
+402 AHRLAMLSARLDGISPLATL
-409 ARGYSITQDEQ
+409 GRGYSITRTPNGEV
-420 GKLIRS
+420 IRRAAQVS
-426 VEDVVPGQ
+426 PGQ
-434 RVKTRL
+434 QLVTTLAEGALRVRVE
-440 LDGDIS
+440 
-446 LEVQKIN
+446 EVN
-453 HQETTRSR
+453 NP

>member
-1 MNHLDESSQSRQQQI
+1 MNQLNQSSQNKQQI

-58 KDISAQVRCAM
+58 KDMSAQVRCAM

-134 DEGRKRLLPREPRA
+134 DEGRKRPLPREPRA
-148 VGLVTSATGAALHD
+148 VGLVTSATGAALYD

-185 SAAISQIVAAI
+185 SAATAQIVAAI
-196 TLANRRAEV
+196 ALANRRAEV

-225 EAVARAI
+225 EAVAHAI
-232 HGSAIP
+232 AHSTIP

-268 LVTPDQGELR
+268 LVAPDSSAR
-278 QRLQTLWGRL
+278 AQRLVHLHQRLTQAMTRHQTAARHG
-288 QRANQRQLTALAHRF
+288 F
-303 ALLQRSLHHQH
+303 VLLQKRLEHQD
-314 PERRLQQQQQRLDE
+314 PKRRLEQQSQRLDELDRRLQQLLASRLHLGERRLANLELRLQAQSPEKHLAAGKRRHQLAEERLHALIARRRDLASHRLAMLSARLD
-328 CQERLRLGMQRRL
+328 GV
-341 TQTRHHQER
+341 
-350 LRDRLQQSSPRLH
+350 SP
-363 VREAKQRLQQ
+363 
-373 LQQALMLNWQ
+373 
-383 QLWEQRQHRQLLLA
+383 LA
-397 TRLNA
+397 TLGRGYA
-402 ISPLSTL
+402 IVRTPSGEVISRAGQVSAGQPLVTTL
-409 ARGYSITQDEQ
+409 AEGHLRV
-420 GKLIRS
+420 R
-426 VEDVVPGQ
+426 VE
-434 RVKTRL
+434 
-440 LDGDIS
+440 
-446 LEVQKIN
+446 EVDN
-453 HQETTRSR
+453 G

>member
-134 DEGRKRLLPREPRA
+134 DEGRKRPLPREPRA

-185 SAAISQIVAAI
+185 SAAIGQIVAAI
-196 TLANRRAEV
+196 ALANRRAEV

-232 HGSAIP
+232 AHSTIP

-268 LVTPDQGELR
+268 LVAPDR
-278 QRLQTLWGRL
+278 SARAQRLVHLKQRLVQAISRRQTAARHG
-288 QRANQRQLTALAHRF
+288 F
-303 ALLQRSLHHQH
+303 ALLQKRLDHQD
-314 PERRLQQQQQRLDE
+314 PKRRLEQQSQRLDE
-328 CQERLRLGMQRRL
+328 LSG
-341 TQTRHHQER
+341 
-350 LRDRLQQSSPRLH
+350 
-363 VREAKQRLQQ
+363 RLQQ
-373 LQQALMLNWQ
+373 LLNLRLHQGERRLANLELRLQARSP
-383 QLWEQRQHRQLLLA
+383 EKLLA
-397 TRLNA
+397 AGKRRHQLAQERLHTLMNKRQDLA
-402 ISPLSTL
+402 AHRLAMLSARLDGISPLATL
-409 ARGYSITQDEQ
+409 GRGYSITRTPSGEVISRAAQV
-420 GKLIRS
+420 S
-426 VEDVVPGQ
+426 PGQ
-434 RVKTRL
+434 QLVTTLAEGSLRVRVE
-440 LDGDIS
+440 
-446 LEVQKIN
+446 EV
-453 HQETTRSR
+453 HTP

>member
-185 SAAISQIVAAI
+185 SAAIGQIVAAI
-196 TLANRRAEV
+196 ALANRRAEV

-232 HGSAIP
+232 AHSAIP

-268 LVTPDQGELR
+268 LVAPDR
-278 QRLQTLWGRL
+278 SARAQRLVHLKQRLVQAISRRQTAARHG
-288 QRANQRQLTALAHRF
+288 F
-303 ALLQRSLHHQH
+303 ALLQKRLDHQD
-314 PERRLQQQQQRLDE
+314 PKRRLEQQSQRLDE
-328 CQERLRLGMQRRL
+328 LSG
-341 TQTRHHQER
+341 
-350 LRDRLQQSSPRLH
+350 
-363 VREAKQRLQQ
+363 RLQQ
-373 LQQALMLNWQ
+373 LLNLRLHQGERRLANLELRLQARSP
-383 QLWEQRQHRQLLLA
+383 EKLLA
-397 TRLNA
+397 AGKRRHQLAQERLHTLMNKRQDLA
-402 ISPLSTL
+402 AHRLAMLSARLDGISPLATL
-409 ARGYSITQDEQ
+409 GRGYSITRTPNGEVISRAAQV
-420 GKLIRS
+420 S
-426 VEDVVPGQ
+426 PGQ
-434 RVKTRL
+434 QLVTTLAEGSLRVRVE
-440 LDGDIS
+440 
-446 LEVQKIN
+446 EVHN
-453 HQETTRSR
+453 P

>member
-1 MNHLDESSQSRQQQI
+1 MNRYTPSSAANGREQQV

-58 KDISAQVRCAM
+58 KDLGAQVRCAM

-75 RVPFRP
+75 RVTFRP

-113 DGMLALRFEE
+113 DGVLALRFEE
-123 LKRRLGAEGLF
+123 LKCRLGAEGLF
-134 DEGRKRLLPREPRA
+134 DESRKRPLPREPRA

-162 MLTVLGRRAP
+162 MLTVLKRRAP

-185 SAAISQIVAAI
+185 SAAIGQIVAAI
-196 TLANRRAEV
+196 ALANRRAEV

-225 EAVARAI
+225 EGVARAI
-232 HGSAIP
+232 ANSAIP
-238 VVSAVGHEVDVT
+238 VISAVGHEVDVT

-268 LVTPDQGELR
+268 LVAPDQSAR
-278 QRLQTLWGRL
+278 AQRLAHLWQRLVQAMNRHQTAARHG
-288 QRANQRQLTALAHRF
+288 F
-303 ALLQRSLHHQH
+303 VLLQKRLDHQD
-314 PERRLQQQQQRLDE
+314 PKRRLEQQSQRLDE
-328 CQERLRLGMQRRL
+328 L
-341 TQTRHHQER
+341 
-350 LRDRLQQSSPRLH
+350 S
-363 VREAKQRLQQ
+363 ARLQQ
-373 LQQALMLNWQ
+373 LLNQRLHQGERRLANLELRLQAKSP
-383 QLWEQRQHRQLLLA
+383 ERLLA
-397 TRLNA
+397 IGRRRHQLAQERLHA
-402 ISPLSTL
+402 LIAKRQDQASHRLAMLTARLDGVSPLATL
-409 ARGYSITQDEQ
+409 GRGYSITRTQSGDVINRAAQVNAGQTLVTTLAEGHLQ
-420 GKLIRS
+420 VR
-426 VEDVVPGQ
+426 VE
-434 RVKTRL
+434 
-440 LDGDIS
+440 
-446 LEVQKIN
+446 EVHN
-453 HQETTRSR
+453 R

>member
-1 MNHLDESSQSRQQQI
+1 MNRYTPSSAANGREQLV

-58 KDISAQVRCAM
+58 KDLGAQVRCAM

-75 RVPFRP
+75 RVAFRP

-113 DGMLALRFEE
+113 DGVLALRFEE

-134 DEGRKRLLPREPRA
+134 DEGRKRPLPREPRA

-162 MLTVLGRRAP
+162 MLTVLKRRAP

-196 TLANRRAEV
+196 ALANRRAEV

-225 EAVARAI
+225 EVVARAI
-232 HGSAIP
+232 ANSAIP
-238 VVSAVGHEVDVT
+238 VISAVGHEVDVT

-268 LVTPDQGELR
+268 LVAPDQSARAQRLAHLWQRLVQAMNRHQTAARHGFVLLQKRLDHQDPKRRLEQQSQRLDELSARLQQLLNQRLHQGELR
-278 QRLQTLWGRL
+278 LANLELRLQ
-288 QRANQRQLTALAHRF
+288 AN
-303 ALLQRSLHHQH
+303 S
-314 PERRLQQQQQRLDE
+314 PERLLAAGKRRHQLA
-328 CQERLRLGMQRRL
+328 QERLHALIAKRQDQASHRLAMLTARL
-341 TQTRHHQER
+341 
-350 LRDRLQQSSPRLH
+350 DGVSP
-363 VREAKQRLQQ
+363 
-373 LQQALMLNWQ
+373 
-383 QLWEQRQHRQLLLA
+383 LA
-397 TRLNA
+397 TLG
-402 ISPLSTL
+402 
-409 ARGYSITQDEQ
+409 RGYSITRTQSGDVINRAAQVNAGQTLVTTLAEGHLQ
-420 GKLIRS
+420 VR
-426 VEDVVPGQ
+426 VE
-434 RVKTRL
+434 
-440 LDGDIS
+440 
-446 LEVQKIN
+446 EVHN
-453 HQETTRSR
+453 R